1 MRNSVR
7 QANQSLGRRLV
18 LHRGSGDTGKSK
30 RQLLVIKIH
39 KMIYKFTLKGKQVLR
54 IKSMNVN
61 VERLASVV
69 WKASSVR
76 KEPENKCISGYF
88 FAYSRPSA
96 SYNAFTAEPP
106 PPSHLNNTVHA
117 YGEQIEKFCL
127 DIMRIASIMADE
139 DIFSENIENIGI

>member
-30 RQLLVIKIH
+30 RQLLVIIEGKSSKIH

-61 VERLASVV
+61 VEPLASVV

-96 SYNAFTAEPP
+96 IYNAFTAEPP
-106 PPSHLNNTVHA
+106 PQPP
-117 YGEQIEKFCL
+117 E
-127 DIMRIASIMADE
+127 
-139 DIFSENIENIGI
+139 

>member
-30 RQLLVIKIH
+30 RQLLVIIEGKSSKIH
-39 KMIYKFTLKGKQVLR
+39 KMNLYKFTLKGKQVLR
-54 IKSMNVN
+54 KKSMNVN

-76 KEPENKCISGYF
+76 KEPENKCISSYF

-106 PPSHLNNTVHA
+106 PPQPP
-117 YGEQIEKFCL
+117 E
-127 DIMRIASIMADE
+127 
-139 DIFSENIENIGI
+139 